1 MVGAYWRGEITLRQL
16 RVYIQQLPPTSA
28 LHRARMDGHA
38 WGNVEAL
45 LWLIS
50 HKLGVLDQRLVWH
63 RGKRPR
69 WPDFKEFPWKK
80 DQRKLGDRAG
90 AAVSQVVDYLRAI
103 GPGGKGLPH
112 GDVTTTTDR

>member
-16 RVYIQQLPPTSA
+16 RVFIEHLPPTSA

-69 WPDFKEFPWKK
+69 WPDFKQFPWTK
-80 DQRKLGDRAG
+80 DKAKFGDRGKATVG
-90 AAVSQVVDYLRAI
+90 QVMDFLRAI
-103 GPGGKGLPH
+103 GPGGKGLPD
-112 GDVTTTTDR
+112 GDVSTVIDR